1 MLLVPVLGAVFFSVG
16 RPSDTFF
23 DITLSDW
30 SDFYGELLGFSQP
43 EVWIIW
49 LIIVV
54 LLIVQASLL
63 IIPVRVTHGRPKPQ
77 RGIWWTAAMAAL
89 LYTMLLFFAALSIM
103 AAVWGDDMPETL
115 FWIIV
120 AIVPVNW
127 IVWLAVFGLF
137 SKSLDPQSFIRRLMQ
152 RLIAGSILELLI
164 AVPSHIIVRHRDVCC
179 AHGLTA
185 AGITA
190 GLAVLF
196 FAFDPGLYFLY
207 ADRIRS
213 RRPNLSPSPPQP
225 ESQPQG

>member
-152 RLIAGSILELLI
+152 RLIA
-164 AVPSHIIVRHRDVCC
+164 VPSHIIVRHRDVCC

-196 FAFDPGLYFLY
+196 FAFGPGLYFLY